1 MVVDKA
7 PRGLSSRNPTTR
19 WIEDAR
25 VMQMQGNQLRQ
36 VSLQQTESPM
46 SGLEHSGE
54 QGWRALAAGTHSSLS
69 LPDQPSAPPE
79 STVLAAKVLI

>member
-7 PRGLSSRNPTTR
+7 PRGPSSRNPATR

-25 VMQMQGNQLRQ
+25 VVQMQGNQLQQ
-36 VSLQQTESPM
+36 VSAADPESPM

-54 QGWRALAAGTHSSLS
+54 QGWRALATGTHSSLS

>member
-69 LPDQPSAPPE
+69 LSLINRQPLLSQQCW
-79 STVLAAKVLI
+79 LQRC